1 MNRSMN
7 KKHGFNEP
15 SIVLNLAPQ
24 FPTGKYADHIN
35 FGRSNL
41 IKALENKSDMSYFI
55 MTYDAYSS
63 FDKEN
68 KNPELLEARRHYS
81 CSIIILFNF
90 EKSFNFN
97 EIENTNME
105 KIELLF
111 SEFISLIYNI
121 LDQGYY
127 VGAVINNPILFKYF
141 QPFLIWGI
149 LPYSSTESQVHR
161 EFISALNLP
170 VGFECQ
176 SLGKTQLAINGII
189 SASSPHNFIGVDYN
203 GRISQIISKSNPHC
217 YLVIKDYN
225 TSTEVNYNT
234 GIQYFDGSSR
244 IIDVAI

>member
-1 MNRSMN
+1 MN

-15 SIVLNLAPQ
+15 SIDLNLAPQ

-63 FDKEN
+63 FEKEN

-81 CSIIILFNF
+81 CSIIILFYF

-121 LDQGYY
+121 LDQGY
-127 VGAVINNPILFKYF
+127 YF

-176 SLGKTQLAINGII
+176 SLGKT
-189 SASSPHNFIGVDYN
+189 
-203 GRISQIISKSNPHC
+203 
-217 YLVIKDYN
+217 
-225 TSTEVNYNT
+225 
-234 GIQYFDGSSR
+234 
-244 IIDVAI
+244 

>member
-1 MNRSMN
+1 MN

-15 SIVLNLAPQ
+15 SIDLNLAPQ

-63 FDKEN
+63 FEKEN

-81 CSIIILFNF
+81 CSIIILFYF

-97 EIENTNME
+97 EIGNTNME

-121 LDQGYY
+121 LDQGY
-127 VGAVINNPILFKYF
+127 YF

-203 GRISQIISKSNPHC
+203 GRISQIISKGNPHC

>member
-1 MNRSMN
+1 MN

-15 SIVLNLAPQ
+15 SIDLNLAPQ

-35 FGRSNL
+35 FGRNNL

-81 CSIIILFNF
+81 CSIIILFDF

-111 SEFISLIYNI
+111 SEFISL
-121 LDQGYY
+121 
-127 VGAVINNPILFKYF
+127 
-141 QPFLIWGI
+141 
-149 LPYSSTESQVHR
+149 
-161 EFISALNLP
+161 
-170 VGFECQ
+170 
-176 SLGKTQLAINGII
+176 
-189 SASSPHNFIGVDYN
+189 
-203 GRISQIISKSNPHC
+203 
-217 YLVIKDYN
+217 
-225 TSTEVNYNT
+225 
-234 GIQYFDGSSR
+234 
-244 IIDVAI
+244 

>member
-15 SIVLNLAPQ
+15 SIDLNLAPQ

-63 FDKEN
+63 FEKEN

-81 CSIIILFNF
+81 CSIIILFYF

-121 LDQGYY
+121 LDQGY
-127 VGAVINNPILFKYF
+127 YF

-189 SASSPHNFIGVDYN
+189 SASSPLNFIGVDYN
-203 GRISQIISKSNPHC
+203 GRISQIISKGNPHC

>member
-1 MNRSMN
+1 MN

-15 SIVLNLAPQ
+15 SIDLNLAPQ
-24 FPTGKYADHIN
+24 FSTGKYADHIN

-63 FDKEN
+63 FEKEN

-81 CSIIILFNF
+81 CSIIILFYF

-121 LDQGYY
+121 LDQGY
-127 VGAVINNPILFKYF
+127 YF

-203 GRISQIISKSNPHC
+203 GRISQIISKGNPHC